1 MKTLNITKTRIF
13 WIGKQMH
20 RNDVNYRFVFSYQQF
35 HFGPGLL
42 GIPNFPQRMAEIC
55 VESCTR

>member
-1 MKTLNITKTRIF
+1 
-13 WIGKQMH
+13 MH